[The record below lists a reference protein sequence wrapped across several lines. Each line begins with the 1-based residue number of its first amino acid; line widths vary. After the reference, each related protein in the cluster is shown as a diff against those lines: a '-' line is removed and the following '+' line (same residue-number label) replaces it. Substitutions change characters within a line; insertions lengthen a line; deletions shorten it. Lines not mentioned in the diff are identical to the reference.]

1 MMSETTPAQSIDG
14 MQETQLANQEV
25 ERDTPSLEEMRQRE
39 KELHAHLRQ
48 MGNLAKS
55 LLSAGMLQ
63 ACGYRVLLKP
73 IVIKRTLEGV
83 LAEEAPTLAEKGFE
97 ARTEKQ
103 AEKEERGDNH
113 GIVVHIGPT
122 AFDRLGGK
130 EAWCDVGD
138 VVVHTRYA
146 GTRVEHP
153 PGSRNFFQIVNDEDI
168 FGKII

>member
-1 MMSETTPAQSIDG
+1 MSEA
-14 MQETQLANQEV
+14 V
-25 ERDTPSLEEMRQRE
+25 EEPTSLETMRERE
-39 KELHAHLRQ
+39 KELHAKLRT

-73 IVIKRTLEGV
+73 IKIVKGLEGAM
-83 LAEEAPTLAEKGFE
+83 AEQAPTLAEKGFE

-103 AEKEERGDNH
+103 REKEERGDNH
-113 GIVVHIGPT
+113 GIVVHIGPL

-130 EAWCDVGD
+130 EMWLWCDVGD

-153 PGSRNFFQIVNDEDI
+153 PGSKNFFQIMNDEDI
-168 FGKII
+168 FGKIV